1 MPESLTSIAL
11 IQPFFGMVSFLFSNG
26 FRDYVGMIS
35 FNLFWTLVIELILAI
50 ILGVRNKEDL
60 LLVFEVNCLT
70 NPIAVTILFFLTRSS
85 VGTVTEQVIVLFIEA
100 VVVVTEGMIYK
111 RRLSEQK
118 RNPFLLSF
126 ILNAASYGTGIAL
139 ELLSVPV

>member
-1 MPESLTSIAL
+1 MNIKIHRGTHQIGGCVTEYEYN
-11 IQPFFGMVSFLFSNG
+11 GWHLFV
-26 FRDYVGMIS
+26 DYGEQ
-35 FNLFWTLVIELILAI
+35 L
-50 ILGVRNKEDL
+50 LGYPQTDPL
-60 LLVFEVNCLT
+60 EVNCLT